1 MVCLKTS
8 FFQNK
13 KRCAEFKMYLNQLWL
28 YAQLGF
34 TCSKS
39 PIETPEQCVKFA
51 QS

>member
-1 MVCLKTS
+1 MVCLKAS
-8 FFQNK
+8 FFQSQ
-13 KRCAEFKMYLNQLWL
+13 KRCAEFKMYLNQFWL

-39 PIETPEQCVKFA
+39 TIETLEQCVKFA